1 MYETR
6 PVLVEE
12 MTETTPTYPS
22 TLTVPP
28 VPSSFDPHGGN
39 TKCHEVAVAVAPNFT
54 YSLDVP
60 WFATKNDFRYSEA
73 ANMETADADKTVT
86 PPLAGEVIV
95 LAPVTALT
103 FII

>member
-12 MTETTPTYPS
+12 ITETTPTYPS

-39 TKCHEVAVAVAPNFT
+39 TKCHEVAEAVAPNFT

-60 WFATKNDFRYSEA
+60 WFDTKTIFGNPTLLIYRLR
-73 ANMETADADKTVT
+73 MRITHLRPRLVRK
-86 PPLAGEVIV
+86 
-95 LAPVTALT
+95 
-103 FII
+103 